1 MQPIP
6 LVSGWNLL
14 PFIGF
19 LKGIGAPVERWLVDS
34 RLPTDIDETPDRA
47 LPLSLCL
54 DFAERAA
61 RAEGADSIGL
71 DVGRHATA
79 ENFGPVGSILG
90 QCPTLYSRMSLSCQ
104 LLPAFNNYS
113 SMWFETHGD
122 DVRLHARCNCRRE
135 PGFRHA
141 EDLTLMLMLEA
152 IGRAAGS
159 GWKPKSIHLPGLRS
173 ERFARDELFQGV
185 AMVYGA
191 PDVTVVF
198 PAELLD
204 HPLTRFPEITTARRR
219 PVMLGDGRAPAADFV
234 GSLED
239 TVMALLP
246 CGCPSVPG
254 LAAIA
259 QLSPRTLQRRVAE
272 EGSSL
277 RRIVEH
283 ARFRLAADYLRQSNA
298 TVTDIALE
306 LGYSDSTAFTRAF
319 HRTAG
324 VPPSLY
330 RSKKLDARTKG
341 MA

>member
-19 LKGIGAPVERWLVDS
+19 LKGIGSPVERWLADS
-34 RLPTDIDETPDRA
+34 QIPANICETPERA
-47 LPLSLCL
+47 LPLTLCL
-54 DFAERAA
+54 DFAERVA

-79 ENFGPVGSILG
+79 ESFGRVGAVLRR
-90 QCPTLYSRMSLSCQ
+90 CPTLYSRMSRSCQ
-104 LLPAFNNYS
+104 LLPALNNYT
-113 SMWFETHGD
+113 SMWFEAGGD
-122 DVRLHARCNCRRE
+122 DVRLHAHFDCLRE
-135 PGFRHA
+135 PGLRHA
-141 EDLTLMLMLEA
+141 EDMTLMLILEA
-152 IGRAAGS
+152 IGRAAS
-159 GWKPKSIHLPGLRS
+159 SEWRPKSIHLPGTRS

-191 PDVTVVF
+191 PHVTVVF

-204 HPLTRFPEITTARRR
+204 HPLRSARGFMPAGRR
-219 PVMLGDGRAPAADFV
+219 TMVPGDGRAPAADFI

-239 TVMALLP
+239 TVVALLP
-246 CGCPSVPG
+246 AGCPSVHG

-259 QLSPRTLQRRVAE
+259 HLTPRTLQRRVAE

-283 ARFRLAADYLRQSNA
+283 ARFRLATDYLRQSDA
-298 TVTDIALE
+298 SITDIALE

-319 HRTAG
+319 HRMAG
-324 VPPSLY
+324 VPPSQY
-330 RSKKLDARTKG
+330 RARQLDA
-341 MA
+341 

>member
-19 LKGIGAPVERWLVDS
+19 LKGIGSPVERWLADS
-34 RLPTDIDETPDRA
+34 RIPANICETPDRA

-54 DFAERAA
+54 DFVERAA

-79 ENFGPVGSILG
+79 ESFGIVGAVLRR
-90 QCPTLYSRMSLSCQ
+90 CPTLYSRMSLSCQ
-104 LLPAFNNYS
+104 LLPAFNNYT
-113 SMWFETHGD
+113 SMWFESAGD
-122 DVRLHARCNCRRE
+122 DVRLHARFNCRRE
-135 PGFRHA
+135 PVFRHA

-159 GWKPKSIHLPGLRS
+159 GWKPKSVHLPGTRS

-185 AMVYGA
+185 AMVYDA
-191 PDVTVVF
+191 PDLTVVF

-204 HPLTRFPEITTARRR
+204 YPLKRAHEMTGVVRR
-219 PVMLGDGRAPAADFV
+219 PVVPGDGRAPAADFV

-239 TVMALLP
+239 TVVALLP
-246 CGCPSVPG
+246 SGCPSVPD

-259 QLSPRTLQRRVAE
+259 RLSPRTLQRRVAE

-277 RRIVEH
+277 RCVVEH
-283 ARFRLAADYLRQSNA
+283 ARFRLAADYLQGSDA

-306 LGYSDSTAFTRAF
+306 LGYSDSTAFARAF
-319 HRTAG
+319 HRMAG
-324 VPPSLY
+324 VPPSQF
-330 RSKKLDARTKG
+330 RARRLDA
-341 MA
+341 